1 MTDRRRRKTKRSI
14 KQKGKTYYHFYK
26 RNGAYDFLKKNVLKL
41 VVGLGGLALIL
52 YLVKDY
58 LPDLDYYFELMT
70 IKFRPITI
78 LLIFLLS
85 ESFLG
90 LIPPDFFILWG
101 KQFQNPYAMVGLL
114 AALSYGGGV
123 ISYIIGVYIG
133 KLPKVHNWLERKFLN
148 HIDNLRKWGGVLI
161 VFAALFGTFVP
172 LALESR
178 KIDPAL
184 ATGPFITTMND
195 VIGLLIYF
203 LISEYMFL

>member
-161 VFAALFGTFVP
+161 VFAALFPLPFSPVCAAAGMVRFPVKTF
-172 LALESR
+172 LLLGLFRFLRFFGYALVLF
-178 KIDPAL
+178 KVL
-184 ATGPFITTMND
+184 
-195 VIGLLIYF
+195 
-203 LISEYMFL
+203 

>member
-161 VFAALFGTFVP
+161 VFAALFPLPFSPVCAAAGMVRFPVKTF
-172 LALESR
+172 LLLGLFRFFRFFGYALVLF
-178 KIDPAL
+178 KVL
-184 ATGPFITTMND
+184 
-195 VIGLLIYF
+195 
-203 LISEYMFL
+203 